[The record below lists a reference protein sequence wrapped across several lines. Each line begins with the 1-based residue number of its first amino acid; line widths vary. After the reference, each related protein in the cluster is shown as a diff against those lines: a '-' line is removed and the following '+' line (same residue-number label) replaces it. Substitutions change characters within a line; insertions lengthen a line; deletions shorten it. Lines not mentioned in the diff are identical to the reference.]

1 SLHKWCGCHD
11 VLAPADSVLLFRSK
25 ILHRSSNG
33 GILPG
38 SIDLHK
44 TELGRNRKS
53 LSVIKLMNLTRQH
66 RLAQNTTCTELT
78 ATVNERWEESVLDS
92 LASKVG
98 EDNKETHWLVEHHSV
113 FDASL
118 KYSIHVESRA
128 GKNKRKQETHL
139 LVVLQALESVPNPG
153 MCSKSYVCADLPLQL
168 EIVLKPASTVERA
181 WLVWLK
187 SFHSEGQEWS
197 VAPLARDVN
206 LCSRSAWQARPGK
219 FSTSRMKNRQ
229 LPLLYNWRTNRIA
242 VVEQ

>member
-25 ILHRSSNG
+25 ILH
-33 GILPG
+33 
-38 SIDLHK
+38 H
-44 TELGRNRKS
+44 
-53 LSVIKLMNLTRQH
+53 
-66 RLAQNTTCTELT
+66 
-78 ATVNERWEESVLDS
+78 RWEESVLDS

-98 EDNKETHWLVEHHSV
+98 EV